1 MRTKSTLCLTAFVTI
16 VSGAAAEPVIMNGDM
31 DGVIGAGFSP
41 NNWMVAQATPDVVD
55 ANGPFNNTGNPWD
68 LSPNGGTLAR
78 MNGVGNEQSEG
89 ISQNVSGFTAGESYE
104 INFYAVNLGFVNAA
118 SGAWSGFDGYFEFY
132 ADGNLLATSDALS
145 KQASGSDPIV
155 WTEQSVQFEAT
166 ASDFLLEIRA
176 ETTAG
181 VFEIAYMGIDGLN
194 ASIVPTPGT
203 LSALAMLGLATTR
216 RRR

>member
-16 VSGAAAEPVIMNGDM
+16 VSGAAAEPVIMNGDFNGSV
-31 DGVIGAGFSP
+31 GVDLAP
-41 NNWMVAQATPDVVD
+41 DDWMKAQATPDVVN
-55 ANGPFNNTGNPWD
+55 AFGPFNNTGNPWD
-68 LSPNGGTLAR
+68 LSPNGGTFAR

-104 INFYAVNLGFVNAA
+104 ISFYAVNLGFVNAA

-181 VFEIAYMGIDGLN
+181 VFEIAYMGIDGLS
-194 ASIVPTPGT
+194 ASLVPTPGT